1 MPKIMVA
8 QRLFS
13 CLHSL
18 ILILGI
24 LKTLRG
30 YSNDTQHRRL
40 SACDSNAASND
51 GYSEYFKDIE
61 KIYGEHSTIRKG
73 YESTCLP
80 LHKKCGWPQQT
91 RASSPSRGASNYNDL
106 PLFVL
111 SVGLEGAG
119 HHLWTELMKP
129 VFDCTWINARHY
141 HRDVGDGLAR
151 VSSRDLAS
159 GIREQFAMRAKN
171 GKRPCKTIFDAEDSF
186 PTGAIRKTGRV
197 YMRPDIVNLEQLDG
211 VLFRVKYLIIARNAT
226 DTVLSSLRRNF
237 FTHVDLGLRC
247 NEQTLTYL
255 ESALR
260 GVPCN
265 RVFIAHYEHVLAK
278 PNAYAEPLSDFLEF
292 DPKQKQEF
300 KRILAAKDK
309 GKLALPSRTVHKLT
323 QYLECK
329 TAGLGNDLAG
339 CYKKVVQK
347 VETFLAD
354 RAYMWPSF
362 AGNGF
367 AIGN

>member
-1 MPKIMVA
+1 MIMMAIFRACVG
-8 QRLFS
+8 LFTVLIIS
-13 CLHSL
+13 KNCL
-18 ILILGI
+18 GQ
-24 LKTLRG
+24 
-30 YSNDTQHRRL
+30 SNGTYHRRL
-40 SACDSNAASND
+40 SACDSNAASNS
-51 GYSEYFKDIE
+51 GYSDYFADIE
-61 KIYGEHSTIRKG
+61 KIYGQNSMIQKG

-80 LHKKCGWPQQT
+80 LHKKCGWPLQMGST
-91 RASSPSRGASNYNDL
+91 SSMGGAPSYNEL

-141 HRDVGDGLAR
+141 RRDVGDGLAR
-151 VSSRDLAS
+151 VTSSDLAS

-171 GKRPCKTIFDAEDSF
+171 GKRPCKSIFDAEDSF

-211 VLFRVKYLIIARNAT
+211 VLFRVKYLIIARNTT
-226 DTVLSSLRRNF
+226 DTALSSLRRNF

-247 NEQTLTYL
+247 VEQTLTYL

-265 RVFIAHYEHVLAK
+265 RVFVAHYEHVLAK

-292 DPKQKQEF
+292 GPKQRQDF
-300 KRILAAKDK
+300 KRILATKDK
-309 GKLALPSRTVHKLT
+309 GRLSLPSRTEHKLT

-329 TAGLGNDLAG
+329 AAGLGNDLAG
-339 CYKKVVQK
+339 CYRKIVKK

-367 AIGN
+367 AIGS